1 MICYSL
7 IENEY
12 GKMTVISKNLRHAF
26 LTPLCFKVF
35 LNCKFNYDLD
45 EMFTKSLELV
55 WKKAHED

>member
-55 WKKAHED
+55 